1 MRRDLI
7 IYGYNCKNLGDD
19 LMFAEII
26 NKTNYK
32 RYFFIGHGEVPN
44 FVNKEMFFI
53 KPGRLMKLR
62 WKLKADFAVIGGS
75 VLMGA
80 SPQQKDA
87 IRQKIEWFKW
97 NKITGG
103 RNFIIGA
110 NLGPYDD
117 EKEYLN
123 LLTALGSVVDKWFV
137 RDNVSFDMLEKVK
150 TRYLKLM
157 PDIVMGFDKELYM
170 ENSDSSVAISVTS
183 VAKDNNNLIDA
194 ESYAREIAQ
203 LAQSYIDQGKSVN
216 LLSFEDRVDLTPIDK
231 IASLIKQTKGSVNII
246 KNVGEDIVKAIAK
259 ADVIVSTR
267 FHAMVL
273 AALFEKK
280 QIIYAYN
287 NKTTQFAQTYGFKTY
302 AVTGSYV
309 GKDPVK
315 TSFEK
320 DVLRFANTYAEL
332 VQK

>member
-1 MRRDLI
+1 MKNDLI

-26 NKTNYK
+26 NKTDYK

-44 FVNKEMFFI
+44 FVNKRIFFI

-80 SPQQKDA
+80 SSQQKNA
-87 IRQKIEWFKW
+87 IKQKIEWFKW

-117 EKEYLN
+117 ENEYLS
-123 LLTALGSVVDKWFV
+123 LLSALGSVVDKWFV
-137 RDNVSFDMLEKVK
+137 RDNLSFNMLEKVN

-157 PDIVMGFDKELYM
+157 PDIVMGFDKELYV
-170 ENSDSSVAISVTS
+170 EDSDSSVAISVTS
-183 VAKDNNNLIDA
+183 VGKDNNHLIDA
-194 ESYAREIAQ
+194 DSYAIEVAQ
-203 LAQSYIDQGKSVN
+203 LAQSYIKQGKRVN
-216 LLSFEDRVDLTPIDK
+216 FLSFEDRVDLEPIDK
-231 IASLIKQTKGSVNII
+231 IVSLMKQSNGSVNII
-246 KNVGEDIVKAIAK
+246 RNVGIDIVKAIAQS
-259 ADVIVSTR
+259 DVVVSTR

-287 NKTTQFAQTYGFKTY
+287 NKTTQFAQTYGFETY
-302 AVTGSYV
+302 AVTGSFD
-309 GKDPVK
+309 GKYPVE
-315 TSFEK
+315 TSFNE
-320 DVLRFANTYAEL
+320 DVLEFANTYAEL
-332 VQK
+332 VQT

>member
-1 MRRDLI
+1 MKNDLI

-26 NKTNYK
+26 NKTEYK

-44 FVNKEMFFI
+44 FVNKQIFFI

-87 IRQKIEWFKW
+87 IRQKIKWFKW

-123 LLTALGSVVDKWFV
+123 LLSALGSVVDKWFV
-137 RDNVSFDMLEKVK
+137 RDNVSFNMLGKVN

-157 PDIVMGFDKELYM
+157 PDIVMGFDKEPYM
-170 ENSDSSVAISVTS
+170 EDRDSSVAISVTS
-183 VAKDNNNLIDA
+183 VGKDNNHLIDA
-194 ESYAREIAQ
+194 DRYAMEIAQ
-203 LAQSYIDQGKSVN
+203 LAHSYIEQGKRVN
-216 LLSFEDRVDLTPIDK
+216 FLSFEDRVDLEPIDK
-231 IASLIKQTKGSVNII
+231 IVSLMKQSNGSVNIV
-246 KNVGEDIVKAIAK
+246 KNVGKDIVKAIAQ
-259 ADVIVSTR
+259 AEVVVSTR

-273 AALFEKK
+273 GALFEKK

-287 NKTTQFAQTYGFKTY
+287 NKTTQFAQTYGFETFS
-302 AVTGSYV
+302 VTGSFD
-309 GKDPVK
+309 GKYPVK
-315 TSFEK
+315 TSFNEDALK
-320 DVLRFANTYAEL
+320 FANTYAEL
-332 VQK
+332 VQA

>member
-1 MRRDLI
+1 MKNDLI

-26 NKTNYK
+26 NKTEYK

-44 FVNKEMFFI
+44 FVNKQIFFI

-80 SPQQKDA
+80 SSQQKVA
-87 IRQKIEWFKW
+87 IKQKIEWFRW

-117 EKEYLN
+117 ETEYLS
-123 LLTALGSVVDKWFV
+123 LLSALGSVVDKWFV
-137 RDNVSFDMLEKVK
+137 RDNVSFDMLGKVN

-157 PDIVMGFDKELYM
+157 PDIVMGFDKEPYM
-170 ENSDSSVAISVTS
+170 EDRDSSVAISVTS
-183 VAKDNNNLIDA
+183 VGKDNNHLIDA
-194 ESYAREIAQ
+194 DRYAMEIAQ
-203 LAQSYIDQGKSVN
+203 LAHSYIEQGKRVN
-216 LLSFEDRVDLTPIDK
+216 FLSFEDRVDLEPIDK
-231 IASLIKQTKGSVNII
+231 IVSLMKQSNGSVNII
-246 KNVGEDIVKAIAK
+246 KNMGKDIVKAIAQ
-259 ADVIVSTR
+259 ADVVVSTR

-273 AALFEKK
+273 GALFEKK

-287 NKTTQFAQTYGFKTY
+287 NKTTQFAQTYGFETY
-302 AVTGSYV
+302 AVTGSAD
-309 GKDPVK
+309 GKYPVK
-315 TSFEK
+315 TSFNE
-320 DVLRFANTYAEL
+320 DVLKFANTYAEL
-332 VQK
+332 VQA